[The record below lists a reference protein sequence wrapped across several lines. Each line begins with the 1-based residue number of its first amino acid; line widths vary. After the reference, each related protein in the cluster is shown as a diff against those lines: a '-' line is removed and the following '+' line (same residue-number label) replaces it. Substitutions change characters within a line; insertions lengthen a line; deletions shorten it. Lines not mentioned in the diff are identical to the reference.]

1 MQPVILKWI
10 GFMWAGF
17 AVVWLL
23 GALTQKRAVR
33 RDSVWSRFVQVALGI
48 LVILLLWKHG
58 LHSGL
63 LVGSYVPRPSAL
75 SILGLALTFA
85 GLAFA
90 VTARIF
96 IGRNWSGMV
105 TVKKDHKLVR
115 NGPYALV
122 RHPIYTCT
130 LLAVLGTVIAFG
142 ATQGLPGVGLATV
155 ILWIKSRRE
164 ELLMAQEFG
173 DEYTQYKQK
182 VKALIPFVW

>member
-1 MQPVILKWI
+1 MQPNILKWI
-10 GFMWAGF
+10 EFMWAGF

-33 RDSVWSRFVQVALGI
+33 RDSAWSRFVQVSLGALAF
-48 LVILLLWKHG
+48 LLLWNHG

-63 LVGSYVPRPSAL
+63 LARSFVPRTSAL
-75 SILGLALTFA
+75 SFLGLALTIA

-90 VTARIF
+90 IAARVF

-122 RHPIYTCT
+122 RHPIYTGT
-130 LLAVLGTVIAFG
+130 LLALLGTAIVFG
-142 ATQGLPGVGLATV
+142 ETQGLLVVALATL

-164 ELLMAQEFG
+164 ELFMTEEFG
-173 DEYTQYKQK
+173 EEYRQYKQK
-182 VKALIPFVW
+182 VKALIPYVW

>member
-1 MQPVILKWI
+1 MQPNILKWI
-10 GFMWAGF
+10 EFMWAGF
-17 AVVWLL
+17 AAVWLL

-33 RDSVWSRFVQVALGI
+33 RDSVWSRFVQVFVGALA
-48 LVILLLWKHG
+48 ILLFWNHG

-63 LVGSYVPRPSAL
+63 LARSFVPRTSGF
-75 SILGLALTFA
+75 SFLGLALTIA

-90 VTARIF
+90 IAARVF

-122 RHPIYTCT
+122 RHPIYTGT
-130 LLAVLGTVIAFG
+130 LLALLGTVIVLG
-142 ATQGLPGVGLATV
+142 EMQGLLAVGLVTLV
-155 ILWIKSRRE
+155 FWFKSRRE
-164 ELLMAQEFG
+164 ELFMTEEFG
-173 DEYTQYKQK
+173 DEYRQYKQK